1 MTCSGTFTRRAN
13 DGLVQHSGILCA
25 DVDAIP
31 PTRLVESTILYP
43 EGSPGWAG
51 DPGKLWNKV
60 EAGEKRQDAQLAREF
75 VLAVPV
81 ELSSSEQFQLAVE
94 WSQKE
99 LVAKGM
105 VAEVSLHHP
114 KSRTNP
120 HVHVLC
126 TMRKFDGEK
135 FSEKKSREWNDV
147 ALLAHQRESWAEA
160 VNAALEKAGR
170 TERVDHRS
178 LKDRGIDRLPEPKIG
193 VAATAMK
200 RRGVLPDPERFRV
213 VRWVKSL
220 NEVRQAARETVMDT
234 WRMLLASRSPGHDN
248 GPTPQKGPDISR

>member
-1 MTCSGTFTRRAN
+1 
-13 DGLVQHSGILCA
+13 
-25 DVDAIP
+25 
-31 PTRLVESTILYP
+31 
-43 EGSPGWAG
+43 
-51 DPGKLWNKV
+51 
-60 EAGEKRQDAQLAREF
+60 
-75 VLAVPV
+75 
-81 ELSSSEQFQLAVE
+81 
-94 WSQKE
+94 
-99 LVAKGM
+99 
-105 VAEVSLHHP
+105 
-114 KSRTNP
+114 
-120 HVHVLC
+120 
-126 TMRKFDGEK
+126 MRKFDGEK